1 MAEDSSWAADEALIK
16 AGSCVVVDC
25 RAGKC
30 NDALLYGIERRI
42 AYDDLGWRSGV
53 VKVAT
58 RGDGGKL
65 KSLEVDLGGHAS
77 LELTSVESDEL
88 LVGPRR
94 AWRFDGGDE
103 AVALKFA
110 AHKVT
115 EWWFLECGSG
125 GLLRM
130 PFSPEETLVVGREHA
145 AEDEARYV
153 SRVHCRLARNG
164 DKGAYPTT
172 TTGMSALDDSWTLQF
187 LGQTPGEF
195 FREYAP
201 PAGESAKRPKG
212 TQAIKGYCYR
222 MGVGSAVALLPG
234 GGVARLVKKPV
245 AVDALAAGGERDFVL
260 RRSPTQLFGGG
271 EGRRLAAEM
280 ASAPPDRKRAR
291 GATGAPTTTKAGRH
305 SRVAR
310 RFFFPLEVARF
321 SFKIEAT
328 TKTGWNAHPVAL
340 APVPGDWGRSVDLLR
355 PGDSKRV
362 VRLTD
367 NSITGG
373 RVRYNY
379 RGWFGSYCGDGCRSV
394 AGPGQAGIALR
405 SLLACA
411 TSKIQFVQLSAT
423 VSDALPETWAPDV
436 HGLFPPAFR
445 NVATA
450 VLLARQ
456 RRRNAWRDWRDGDR
470 ALPPPSAR
478 SLAALS
484 ERDVFA
490 VLRYLS
496 HDPAL
501 VNTAGQFGKDDEA
514 KADGDDADAAPPATF
529 QRLEIA
535 VSVNDRFM
543 QPEVEDDLR
552 RALWLKHGALQTVGD
567 LLKSVERHVPPDVP
581 ALRRTIPLRDDV
593 PEAAFAMDA
602 LLGAAVVTTT
612 SPEAAQPAGVRTAL
626 KSYQKRALRWML
638 FRERALPEADAAPTS
653 GRLHPAWRSFK
664 LPSGLQVFQ
673 SRLNEGVWTMRRFEE
688 PPETMRGGL
697 LCEQMGLGKT
707 LEIISLIKAHPAPD
721 AMDVAPPAPP
731 VVVEEPAKGRTRPK
745 RARGGA
751 KKAAPDAT
759 PAKHKAI
766 ASMSAAEVQET
777 LLGLDLRP
785 PQSWEKAGTIQVRVD
800 KAREYRSRR
809 SCKTTVVVVPPT
821 LLGQWESQIL
831 EHCDPDR
838 PLKVLKLPVHHPGRP
853 RKKPTRPGYPKLLS
867 DYRHFPGGYNS
878 PESIAWRSEGESK
891 KRSRENQKRLD
902 AHKKLMDKFRKED
915 KVYQEQVKACAP
927 LCGDADDL
935 ATYDVVI
942 VALPTLL
949 FEVERLDATSAFSEL
964 EFWRLVVD
972 EAHELLPE
980 EYGGSMVYGD
990 DYATRSENSAARRL
1004 LRRDSFAIARAHC
1017 WLVSGTPL
1025 RSRFDDLSHLLALLD
1040 SKVWSGDLISHV
1052 SSRYSA
1058 NDPEGSEALDL
1069 SRRVIKTVMWRATKE
1084 LTDAEAVL
1092 PPVRYADVEL
1102 TLNDLEFRSYAR
1114 AYAACRDA
1122 LSAAIVEHNDPGARR
1137 YRVAIRLP
1145 YDFDALWRT
1154 LRVAACHPKLQ
1165 FADDGFLGSTVLGSS
1180 TKIDALGAILARLRR
1195 DATPEDP
1202 VKMVVFSAFLPLL
1215 HQTKAVLWAKFRV
1228 KAEVLSRDSEAP
1240 IVAFN
1245 DDPHCAVILVS
1256 TEAGGGSSGLNL
1268 TRARHVALMEAS
1280 TNGGLED
1287 QAIARVRRLGQRAD
1301 EVVVH
1306 RLLAAGS
1313 IEHAMLRV
1321 QARRKQMYQVID
1333 ETTEHVVRDDDTM
1346 EMISMFG
1353 LADLLETGN
1362 A

>member
-103 AVALKFA
+103 AVSLKFA
-110 AHKVT
+110 AHKVA

-222 MGVGSAVALLPG
+222 MGVGSAVALLPAG
-234 GGVARLVKKPV
+234 RAPREKPV
-245 AVDALAAGGERDFVL
+245 AVDALTGRRARL
-260 RRSPTQLFGGG
+260 RPPPVPTQLFGGG

-291 GATGAPTTTKAGRH
+291 APRRADDDQGRPPQP
-305 SRVAR
+305 RAPLLL
-310 RFFFPLEVARF
+310 PLEVAKF

-423 VSDALPETWAPDV
+423 ISDALPEVWAPDV

-470 ALPPPSAR
+470 SGPPPSAR

-501 VNTAGQFGKDDEA
+501 
-514 KADGDDADAAPPATF
+514 
-529 QRLEIA
+529 RLEIT

-638 FRERALPEADAAPTS
+638 FRGARCPRRGADVGPPPPGLALLQA
-653 GRLHPAWRSFK
+653 
-664 LPSGLQVFQ
+664 PSGLQVFQ

-688 PPETMRGGL
+688 PGDDARRVAVRADGPGQDARDHLADQGAPGARRHGRGAAGAAGRRRGAR
-697 LCEQMGLGKT
+697 EG
-707 LEIISLIKAHPAPD
+707 PD
-721 AMDVAPPAPP
+721 A
-731 VVVEEPAKGRTRPK
+731 PK

-1004 LRRDSFAIARAHC
+1004 LRRDSFAIARA
-1017 WLVSGTPL
+1017 
-1025 RSRFDDLSHLLALLD
+1025 RALLAR
-1040 SKVWSGDLISHV
+1040 VWSGDLISHV

-1122 LSAAIVEHNDPGARR
+1122 LSAAI
-1137 YRVAIRLP
+1137 
-1145 YDFDALWRT
+1145 
-1154 LRVAACHPKLQ
+1154 
-1165 FADDGFLGSTVLGSS
+1165 
-1180 TKIDALGAILARLRR
+1180 
-1195 DATPEDP
+1195 
-1202 VKMVVFSAFLPLL
+1202 
-1215 HQTKAVLWAKFRV
+1215 TKAVLWAKFRV

-1287 QAIARVRRLGQRAD
+1287 QAIARVRRLGQRAG

-1306 RLLAAGS
+1306 RLLATGS
-1313 IEHAMLRV
+1313 IEHAMLQV

-1346 EMISMFG
+1346 EMIAMFG
-1353 LADLLETGN
+1353 LADLLETGG